1 MLEISVYDVMEERG
15 ALGLG
20 DDVLIQ
26 MLSIIVCMG
35 LGEECRK
42 FWFSS
47 DHLYCH
53 LSVGGLII
61 NITSLILAL

>member
-42 FWFSS
+42 F
-47 DHLYCH
+47 
-53 LSVGGLII
+53 
-61 NITSLILAL
+61 